1 MPELDD
7 VLKQARAVG
16 DLIAGL
22 PAVRAYFEA
31 ARRIESDAGARQ
43 LLSDYQREAHALR
56 EREMSGRPV
65 EVADKQR
72 FAAMEAKVAGHDLV
86 KAFSRAQADYVEL
99 MERVTRAM
107 HEPLATIAEQA
118 HESTR

>member
-7 VLKQARAVG
+7 ILKQARAVG
-16 DLIAGL
+16 DLIATL
-22 PAVRAYFEA
+22 PAVSLYFEA

-43 LLSDYQREAHALR
+43 LLSDYQREAQALR

-72 FAAMEAKVAGHDLV
+72 FAAIESRVAGHELV
-86 KAFSRAQADYVEL
+86 KAFSRAQADYVEV
-99 MERVTRAM
+99 MDRVTRAM
-107 HEPLATIAEQA
+107 HEPLAKVAEQA
-118 HESTR
+118 HENSR